1 MFYDCFSSEE
11 EMETRD
17 NAARNTSLHAEIVS
31 RLLTFL
37 DYTTRNAANTRAW
50 DLLAGSLRIL
60 LLAGEAGRQA
70 ARETFAPDRRQSW
83 WLDTHAQLVE
93 MDEEKREA
101 RCVAKQLTVFDL
113 LLGSDH
119 PLSRRVETCLQRRGG
134 VTSLLAERGAF
145 AGRVTPLLPAVVV
158 GKGANL
164 SGGGSVVNGENPYEA
179 FLAAEWDQVNAIRQ
193 RKERERLQVSP
204 VLPGAAPAQPRTG
217 SASPQPRHPTRNRYV
232 TYPFLRS
239 VALL

>member
-1 MFYDCFSSEE
+1 MFYYCFSSEE

-17 NAARNTSLHAEIVS
+17 TAARNTSLHAEIVS

-50 DLLAGSLRIL
+50 DLLAGSLNIL

-145 AGRVTPLLPAVVV
+145 AGRVTPLLP
-158 GKGANL
+158 KGTNL
-164 SGGGSVVNGENPYEA
+164 SGGGSVDNGENPYEA

-204 VLPGAAPAQPRTG
+204 VLPGAAPAQPPTG
-217 SASPQPRHPTRNRYV
+217 SASPQPRHSAGNRYV